1 MDPSPDLPK
10 PSPGTDGPPV
20 KARRRNSPP
29 VEFPFEMKINLT
41 PAMHAA
47 LAFYCRRRKFKPAV
61 IGRMALMDF
70 LERNVREYRED

>member
-1 MDPSPDLPK
+1 
-10 PSPGTDGPPV
+10 
-20 KARRRNSPP
+20 
-29 VEFPFEMKINLT
+29 MKINLT